1 MSGDDLPASFD
12 EGNGPTGSI
21 ATAGES
27 SHAASH
33 ARAALRPK
41 WDNGDCDSLLH
52 L

>member
-12 EGNGPTGSI
+12 EGDGPTGGI
-21 ATAGES
+21 AAAGES

-33 ARAALRPK
+33 AHAASRQAQPWVL
-41 WDNGDCDSLLH
+41 WLLLH